1 MSTQSQV
8 PGKAITITVKVPP
21 GVTNV
26 RIRIVCP
33 TLGTTRHRRVQR
45 IRNTALNLHRLRGA
59 TNIGEACRVTAFSA
73 DRGLNLLENPQNT
86 RSHAC

>member
-1 MSTQSQV
+1 VSTQSQV

-33 TLGTTRHRRVQR
+33 TLGTTEIIIGGVKEVTLRV
-45 IRNTALNLHRLRGA
+45 GA
-59 TNIGEACRVTAFSA
+59 DGNQS
-73 DRGLNLLENPQNT
+73 
-86 RSHAC
+86 